1 MPTTVVAFLVVLLLA
16 GITLMWE
23 ARTGRFSADRLRWDI
38 GRGGLFFLASVVGGA
53 LLIRSM
59 GGTVL
64 LAMAFIPV
72 TILSLM
78 RFVALTRRRWVG
90 VVSFVAMAVAL
101 FVGLQLSLLA
111 LPEPIDQGF
120 FIEHVFQLGGESAPE
135 SIDPDARRTI
145 RM

>member
-1 MPTTVVAFLVVLLLA
+1 MPTTVIVFLFVLLVA
-16 GITLMWE
+16 GIVLMWE
-23 ARTGRFSADRLRWDI
+23 ARTGRFAADRLRWDLL
-38 GRGGLFFLASVVGGA
+38 RGGLFFLATVAGGA

-64 LAMAFIPV
+64 LALAFIPV

-90 VVSFVAMAVAL
+90 VASFMTMAVTL
-101 FVGLQLSLLA
+101 FVGLQLSLMA

-120 FIEHVFQLGGESAPE
+120 FIEHVLQLGGESMPE

>member
-1 MPTTVVAFLVVLLLA
+1 MHTTVVAFLVVLLLA

-78 RFVALTRRRWVG
+78 RFVALTRRWWVG

-111 LPEPIDQGF
+111 LPAPIDQGF
-120 FIEHVFQLGGESAPE
+120 FIEHVFQLGG
-135 SIDPDARRTI
+135 
-145 RM
+145 